1 MIKIWLDLLCY
12 IQCKFSCYILISFDL
27 SVMCLHKI
35 LRDHNDGSTF
45 NEIKMNLTLIV
56 ENNSLK

>member
-1 MIKIWLDLLCY
+1 MIKIWLDLL
-12 IQCKFSCYILISFDL
+12 CKFSCYILISFDL

-45 NEIKMNLTLIV
+45 NEIKM
-56 ENNSLK
+56 KF